1 MLKRVRNMAV
11 AAGCLLGLA
20 ACQNEET
27 VPTYD
32 AGERILFGMPTMTVE
47 TQGRSTLKDAL
58 AAGDE
63 FGVIGYCLA
72 YTVGTQNIDY
82 NSGSSSWSVK
92 RNLCPPSVFYG
103 QRVTVGTSGCTYD
116 QNGGTDNNPKYWYR
130 DGYGLDNA
138 SNPGVVGADNYQ
150 YSFYAYYPYEDF
162 TIEAPANANMAG
174 APVLTFTMPQ
184 EGDAEDSSLDHADT
198 PDAMLGV
205 LYNRQR
211 EGGNLQFNFSHM
223 LTGLR
228 FVVNNYSEQNLR
240 IYSIKLRGSFFKKV
254 RVNFTD
260 ATVAYDFPA
269 DRYSGTYTL
278 YDGGEEGFLLE
289 GTGNEEVG
297 TSSDDVLEKEYLM
310 LISGENSYFGENVEV
325 VLDYEFGGVRNPNY
339 TASRPG
345 TFTPRPGVR
354 YTAQLNFVGDAF
366 VLQFVVASDEQWED
380 GEAADGDEGND
391 DVLFE

>member
-1 MLKRVRNMAV
+1 MMKHVRDMAV

-20 ACQNEET
+20 ACRSEEA

-32 AGERILFGMPTMTVE
+32 AGERILFGAPAMTVE
-47 TQGRSTLKDAL
+47 TVGRSTLKDAL

-63 FGVIGYCLA
+63 FGVVGYCLA
-72 YTVGTQNIDY
+72 YTVGTTTVDY
-82 NSGSSSWSVK
+82 NSGSSNWSVK
-92 RNLCPPSVFYG
+92 RNLCPPSVFYE
-103 QRVTVGTSGCTYD
+103 QKVIVGTNGCTYD
-116 QNGGTDNNPKYWYR
+116 RTGGSGNDPKYWYK
-130 DGYGLDNA
+130 DGFGLNNE
-138 SNPGVVGADNYQ
+138 SNPSITGAENYR
-150 YSFYAYYPYEDF
+150 YSFYAYYPYGSYE
-162 TIEAPANANMAG
+162 IEAPANASAAG

-184 EGDAEDSSLDHADT
+184 VGGALESPLDHADT

-205 LYNRQR
+205 LYNQQR
-211 EGGNLQFNFSHM
+211 DGGSLRFNFSHM

-228 FVVNNYSEQNLR
+228 FVVNNYSEQDLTV
-240 IYSIKLRGSFFKKV
+240 YSIKLRGHFFKKV
-254 RVNFTD
+254 RVDFTGD
-260 ATVAYDFPA
+260 VVDFTFPG
-269 DRYSGTYTL
+269 DRYVGTYTL
-278 YDGGEEGFLLE
+278 YDGGDEGFLLE
-289 GTGNEEVG
+289 GTGNEDVG
-297 TSSDDVLEKEYLM
+297 TSSEDVLEEEYLM
-310 LISGENSYFGENVEV
+310 LISGEGNYFGEDVEV